1 MGGKTVD
8 PWEDVWGCSEMLV
21 RGGLEGLKPG
31 KENCTEGLICKGFI
45 RATQGLGKS
54 EEIREEG

>member
-1 MGGKTVD
+1 
-8 PWEDVWGCSEMLV
+8 MLV

-31 KENCTEGLICKGFI
+31 KEDCTEGLICKGFI
-45 RATQGLGKS
+45 CATLGLGKS